1 MLKGLDFMWV
11 KNICLKRKTV
21 ILIGALALT
30 FAGCSKD
37 VAVNSTGE
45 TSEIT
50 ANTEVQEE
58 TIQETKGE
66 EQVLTELDESKEEQD
81 KAVLSEEK
89 REIIE
94 KCLSDGS
101 FSDSIMLEEM
111 TTVLDEKGICYEGD
125 YNDVRVD
132 LTLDD
137 GTPLVFLRVESD
149 EGDELGYELIMQGEY
164 FSGEFFQEHFYH
176 AYDVIIDQYY
186 YPSLSNEIIT
196 EEELSQFNSVTCAI
210 ARNELFA
217 KYGRK
222 FEDSFL
228 NQVFSQKSWY
238 EPKYAAAEF
247 DAVSQDFLTDIEKEN
262 LKLILEYEGK
272 FKSKCSGNAKA
283 VKAVVSG
290 SWIDLDGDGTKERI
304 TYQTDEAGFDNH
316 VTISV
321 NDVQVEHDGV
331 NTYGVCY
338 VASMDGIHY
347 YIIIGEYGESADFA
361 STFYEYRDG
370 EIRFSGAMS
379 AHPMNLEINSENIV
393 APEETDHFQCQ
404 PVRYRYELRNG
415 VFEKQEDDYYD
426 YRQNVIVANQD
437 ILLYQAKK
445 VSASGVTIA
454 KGDEIQVMGGDMQS
468 WVLLKKVSTGE
479 EGWLKVEGMN
489 CILSDGS
496 EVSSYDLFEGIYLYD

>member
-1 MLKGLDFMWV
+1 M
-11 KNICLKRKTV
+11 KRKTV

-30 FAGCSKD
+30 LAGCSGE
-37 VAVNSTGE
+37 VAVDSTAE

-50 ANTEVQEE
+50 ANTEVSTEVSTKVSTKVQEE
-58 TIQETKGE
+58 ALM
-66 EQVLTELDESKEEQD
+66 EQDDNKEEQD
-81 KAVLSEEK
+81 NAVLSEEK

-101 FSDSIMLEEM
+101 FSDSILLEEM
-111 TTVLDEKGICYEGD
+111 TSYLDEKGIRYEGY

-132 LTLDD
+132 LTLED
-137 GTPLVFLRVESD
+137 GTPFIFLEVESD
-149 EGDELGYELIMQGEY
+149 EGETIGYELIMQGEY
-164 FSGEFFQEHFYH
+164 FNGEFFQEHFYH

-186 YPSLSNEIIT
+186 YSSLSDEIIT
-196 EEELSQFNSVTCAI
+196 EEELSQLNSVMCSI

-217 KYGRK
+217 KYGRT

-228 NQVFSQKSWY
+228 AQVFSQKSWY
-238 EPKYAAAEF
+238 EPKYTAAEF

-262 LKLILEYEGK
+262 LKLILEYEGQ
-272 FKSKCSGNAKA
+272 FKSKSSGNAKA
-283 VKAVVSG
+283 VKAVVPG
-290 SWIDLDGDGTKERI
+290 SWIDLDADGTKERI
-304 TYQTDEAGFDNH
+304 TYRTDEAGDADFASKI
-316 VTISV
+316 TISV
-321 NDVQVEHDGV
+321 NDIQVEHDGV
-331 NTYGVCY
+331 NTYGACC
-338 VASMDGIHY
+338 VASMDGKHY
-347 YIIIGEYGESADFA
+347 YIIVGDYGESADYV

-370 EIRFSGAMS
+370 EIRIAGAMS
-379 AHPMNLEINSENIV
+379 AHPMSLEINPENIV

-437 ILLYQAKK
+437 IFLYETKN
-445 VSASGVTIA
+445 VSTSSVTIA
-454 KGDEIQVMGGDMQS
+454 KGDEVQVMGGDMKS

-496 EVSSYDLFEGIYLYD
+496 EVSSYDLFEGIYMYG